1 MNTQT
6 LRIEIVR
13 SSSKKISSLSEKS
26 AFEIIELLGRHYSDV
41 VTTNVDSVRDMEALI
56 ERKPDLVFT
65 GIYYVTD
72 ETTGA
77 KVWLSAE
84 LEKHGIAHTGSDKF
98 ANRLSLNKNLA
109 KEQLQRHGIKTAAFK
124 LASRQ
129 SIEPFSEAGLRF
141 PLFVK
146 PNNKSGGQGIDEFS
160 IVRTPSQL
168 KSKIESIHT
177 RHHTDALVEEYLE
190 GREFSIA
197 IISSR
202 RTNQL
207 IAMPIEIVATK
218 DSNGERMLGNVIKNS
233 NIETSFAVD
242 DETEHQNLSAFAI
255 DAFRA
260 LGGRNYGRID
270 VRLDSNGVIHF
281 LEANLIP
288 GLIGDD
294 NYFPKAYRLNL
305 GLQHEQMLIHIVQ
318 LALNHETKRILSF
331 ES

>member
-1 MNTQT
+1 MNKQP

-26 AFEIIELLGRHYSDV
+26 AIEIIELLSRHYTDV
-41 VTTNVDSVRDMEALI
+41 VTTNIDSVSDMRALI

-72 ETTGA
+72 QTTGA

-84 LEKHGIAHTGSDKF
+84 LERHGIAHTGSNKF
-98 ANRLSLNKNLA
+98 SNRLSLNKNLA
-109 KEQLQRHGIKTAAFK
+109 KEQLQHKNIKTAAFK

-129 SIEPFSEAGLRF
+129 AIEPFNETGLRF

-160 IVRTPSQL
+160 IVRTADQL
-168 KSKIESIHT
+168 HSKINSIHT
-177 RHHTDALVEEYLE
+177 RHFTDALVEEYLE
-190 GREFSIA
+190 GREFSVAVITN
-197 IISSR
+197 R
-202 RTNQL
+202 HTNQL
-207 IAMPIEIVATK
+207 MAMPIEIVATK
-218 DSNGERMLGNVIKNS
+218 DGNGERMLGNIIKNL

-242 DETEHQNLSAFAI
+242 DKDEHQRLSTFAAA
-255 DAFRA
+255 AFRA

-270 VRLDSNGVIHF
+270 VRLDKDGAINF

-305 GLQHEQMLIHIVQ
+305 GFEHEEMLVHIVQ
-318 LALNHETKRILSF
+318 LALNHKTKRILSL
-331 ES
+331 